1 MPTTYTETPDN
12 FNEIGTFVEKE
23 INGIKKIFYLAQRV
37 IFYDACSFQ
46 KHSHLPDKEIKVL
59 MNYYKIHGTVVFIT
73 KCILMELASDRHSL
87 AEEYIAFIK
96 KLAEAEIKVVIF
108 NEEYTYDI
116 LSECFSTNERINEYL
131 SWAVRM
137 VKSPVSTIT
146 ETLKNDE
153 KLTAEVLEGKN
164 LRQSDIYRRFFATVR
179 ENKEHADNLGEELI
193 AICVHI
199 LSHLPGIVD
208 GKICVLTDDKGAA
221 SKIDSAVK
229 RTNVQNRGAKIILFS
244 TPKVVQHMF
253 QEQIEISE
261 NEMVNIISQGT
272 SGNIVVMGTT
282 AYDFDINVSISMP
295 SEALVGKIM
304 EPNGINIIF

>member
-46 KHSHLPDKEIKVL
+46 RHSHLPDKEIKVL

-96 KLAEAEIKVVIF
+96 KMAEAEIKVVIF

-146 ETLKNDE
+146 EMLKNDE

-193 AICVHI
+193 AICSTYTVT
-199 LSHLPGIVD
+199 SSWNRRWENM
-208 GKICVLTDDKGAA
+208 CTD
-221 SKIDSAVK
+221 
-229 RTNVQNRGAKIILFS
+229 R
-244 TPKVVQHMF
+244 
-253 QEQIEISE
+253 
-261 NEMVNIISQGT
+261 
-272 SGNIVVMGTT
+272 
-282 AYDFDINVSISMP
+282 
-295 SEALVGKIM
+295 
-304 EPNGINIIF
+304 

>member
-59 MNYYKIHGTVVFIT
+59 MNYYKIH
-73 KCILMELASDRHSL
+73 
-87 AEEYIAFIK
+87 EEYIAFIK
-96 KLAEAEIKVVIF
+96 KMAEAEIKVVIF

-261 NEMVNIISQGT
+261 NEMVNIISQVT